1 VQDALCG
8 AKRGGYDGWTKFAL
22 PNFSNVKDGQGM
34 ASRKLSPEQLQAVSR
49 LAKQWGKI
57 IVKQA
62 FGEQGPGLDVDFAL
76 MEEVASAA
84 ARGLTE
90 GALEAATA
98 QQGQLL
104 GAKQPCPHCGK
115 LCTVASEERPMRAK
129 GGSVALREPKCYCPT
144 CRRDF
149 FPSTSGAEAG
159 RAWLQPDD
167 HAPHPV
173 RDGRSEIA

>member
-1 VQDALCG
+1 
-8 AKRGGYDGWTKFAL
+8 
-22 PNFSNVKDGQGM
+22 M
-34 ASRKLSPEQLQAVSR
+34 ATRKLSPEELQAVSR

-57 IVKQA
+57 VVKHA
-62 FGEQGPGLDVDFAL
+62 FGEEGPGLDVDFAQ
-76 MEEVASAA
+76 MEEVACAA

-104 GAKQPCPHCGK
+104 GEKQPCPRCGK
-115 LCTVASEERPMRAK
+115 LCTVGSEERSLRAK
-129 GGSVALREPKCYCPT
+129 GGVVPLREPKCYCPT

-149 FPSTSGAEAG
+149 FPSASGVEAG
-159 RAWLQPDD
+159 RAWLQSDD
-167 HAPHPV
+167 DVSHPV